1 MKKQIKKGFTLVEL
15 LVVIAILAVLATVS
29 VVGYTSFITKANNS
43 NALTELKQAE
53 EVVLAELIDTTGAS
67 GSDTSVKLE
76 AGTLEFS
83 YNSTNGKID
92 IDGSAEGDITPKFR
106 QKFVDCAQLKG
117 FFVGGD
123 KKIYYVTENKKG
135 IATWVSGSLPEAG
148 GPSDILEGAKN
159 YKHPEGE

>member
-67 GSDTSVKLE
+67 GSDTSVE
-76 AGTLEFS
+76 VGNLEFS
-83 YNSTNGKID
+83 YNTTNGKID
-92 IDGSAEGDITPKFR
+92 ITGSATGDITTQIR
-106 QKFVDCAQLKG
+106 GKFVDCKQLKG

-135 IATWVSGSLPEAG
+135 IATWESGNLPEAG
-148 GPSDILEGAKN
+148 GPNDILDGAKD